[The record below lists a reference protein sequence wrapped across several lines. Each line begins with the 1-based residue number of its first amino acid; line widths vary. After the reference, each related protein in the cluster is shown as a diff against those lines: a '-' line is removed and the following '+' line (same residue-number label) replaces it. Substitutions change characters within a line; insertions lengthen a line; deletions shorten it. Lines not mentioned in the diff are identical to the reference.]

1 LILVGAIGY
10 RYFTHLP
17 HVILEN
23 FSFHSQIPTLG
34 HAEEIAEYVIS
45 QYQWGMFDEIH
56 IVYTHMYSAVK
67 LQPNEWQLLPLN
79 TEMIQSELSEI
90 GGDKRVELK
99 FEFLPSVGETL
110 DALVPRYL
118 KGVIYGAMVEAYA
131 SEQNARMT
139 AMDEASKNAEDMLAS
154 LRINYNRA
162 RQAGITQEMS
172 EIIGG
177 STALAEK

>member
-1 LILVGAIGY
+1 
-10 RYFTHLP
+10 
-17 HVILEN
+17 
-23 FSFHSQIPTLG
+23 
-34 HAEEIAEYVIS
+34 
-45 QYQWGMFDEIH
+45 
-56 IVYTHMYSAVK
+56 MYSAVK
-67 LQPNEWQLLPLN
+67 LQPNEWQILPLN